1 MVHYMNFTGTC
12 GEARNRPTTQATIGA
27 MPNPSPTLSDSTPAG
42 RLAEAKLNGVIGY
55 QLAQAYIAASRVFK
69 AQVGDVFDLR
79 PVEYTILTLVN
90 ENPGGSSARL
100 AQALAVTAPNITM
113 WIDRLVKRGL
123 VERIPSTT
131 DRRSQHLHVSA
142 EGARIA
148 AVATQGLLD
157 GELAAFDHLSVGER
171 SILIELL
178 HKVARRRKS

>member
-1 MVHYMNFTGTC
+1 
-12 GEARNRPTTQATIGA
+12 
-27 MPNPSPTLSDSTPAG
+27 MPNPSPTPPDSTPAG
-42 RLAEAKLNGVIGY
+42 RLAEAKLYGVIGY
-55 QLAQAYIAASRVFK
+55 QLAQASIAAGRVFR

-123 VERIPSTT
+123 VERRPSTT
-131 DRRSQHLHVSA
+131 DRRSQHLHASA

-148 AVATQGLLD
+148 AVATEGLLD
-157 GELAAFDHLSVGER
+157 GEQAAFDHLSVGER
-171 SILIELL
+171 SILVELL
-178 HKVARRRKS
+178 HKIARRRKGERPGHAG